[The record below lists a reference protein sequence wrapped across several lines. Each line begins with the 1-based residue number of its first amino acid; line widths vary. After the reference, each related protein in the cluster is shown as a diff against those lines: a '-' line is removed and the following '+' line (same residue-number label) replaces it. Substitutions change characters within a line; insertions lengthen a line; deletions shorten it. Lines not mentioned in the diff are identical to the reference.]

1 MPCLLSLSSMI
12 NSTNGPAGR
21 RQRSDGARTR
31 AAILEAAARL
41 ASVNGIEGLTLG
53 RLASELGV
61 SKSGLYAHFGSKQ
74 QLQLETIDVA
84 LEIFGREVM
93 APVYAAPEG
102 VQRLE
107 ALFDAYF
114 SYLERWVFPGGCFF
128 AGLLAEMDA
137 GSGPVHEKVVAV
149 ERSWNA
155 EFTAYAEGALRLG
168 ELRPGTDP
176 EQLVFELYACMEL
189 ANYHYVLFRDPAV
202 LERGRRAVAGI
213 LDRHRQ

>member
-1 MPCLLSLSSMI
+1 MTF
-12 NSTNGPAGR
+12 TNDPPAR

-41 ASVNGIEGLTLG
+41 ASVQGVEGVTLG

-61 SKSGLYAHFGSKQ
+61 SKSGLYAHFGSKE

-84 LEIFGREVM
+84 LEIFGREVV
-93 APVYAAPEG
+93 AAVHAAPEG

-107 ALFDAYF
+107 ALFGAYF

-128 AGLLAEMDA
+128 SGLLAEMDA
-137 GSGPVHEKVVAV
+137 GSGPVHDKVVAL
-149 ERSWNA
+149 ERSWMA
-155 EFTAYAEGALRLG
+155 EFTGYVEGAVRQG
-168 ELRPGTDP
+168 ELRADTDP
-176 EQLVFELYACMEL
+176 GQVVFELYACMEL
-189 ANYHYVLFRDPAV
+189 ANYHHVLFRDPAV

-213 LDRHRQ
+213 VERYRE